1 MGKLNITRMFALF
14 ILITLVFQPNFIKAA
29 DLGEGDQYLA
39 FAEQMPE
46 PVGGL
51 QEIYAKIKYPEI
63 AKKAGVQGKVFI
75 MAMINENGTV
85 DDVKVIKGIGGGCD
99 EAASAAV
106 KSSKFTSAKNKGQA
120 VKVKLSLS
128 IEFKL
133 S

>member
-1 MGKLNITRMFALF
+1 MGNLHITRMFAL
-14 ILITLVFQPNFIKAA
+14 LVFFLIIAQPSFSNTN
-29 DLGEGDQYLA
+29 LGEGDQYLA

-51 QEIYAKIKYPEI
+51 KEIYSKIKYPEI
-63 AKKAGVQGKVFI
+63 AKKAGVQGKVFL

-85 DDVKVIKGIGGGCD
+85 DDVQIIKGIGGGCD
-99 EAASAAV
+99 EAAMAAV
-106 KSSKFTSAKNKGQA
+106 KSSKFSSAKNKGQS

>member
-1 MGKLNITRMFALF
+1 MFLL
-14 ILITLVFQPNFIKAA
+14 ILAQPIFSFNA

-39 FAEQMPE
+39 FAEKMPE

-51 QEIYAKIKYPEI
+51 KEIYSKIKYPEI
-63 AKKAGVQGKVFI
+63 AKKSGIEGKVFI

-85 DDVKVIKGIGGGCD
+85 DDVKIIKGIGGGCD
-99 EAASAAV
+99 EAAMKAV
-106 KSSKFTSAKNKGQA
+106 KDSKFSTAKNKGVN

>member
-1 MGKLNITRMFALF
+1 MGNLKVTRMFALF
-14 ILITLVFQPNFIKAA
+14 FFLLLAVNVSNFEAA

-51 QEIYAKIKYPEI
+51 KSIYSQIKYPEI
-63 AKKAGVQGKVFI
+63 AKKAGIQGKVFL
-75 MAMINENGTV
+75 MAMINENGSV
-85 DDVKVIKGIGGGCD
+85 DDVQIIRGIGGGCD
-99 EAASAAV
+99 EAAIAAV
-106 KSSKFTSAKNKGQA
+106 KSSKFTVAKNKGQA